1 MPIKLIEQDEQGQ
14 PRLTDE
20 AKVLVPFRNL
30 ITRGKRPNLERAL
43 KEIAYVY
50 WFARFDTPF
59 DNYSDLDKIL
69 KVKQNVGLEEDWKPD
84 ALIEAA
90 IVFYKEM
97 QHTKSM
103 DYLEDS
109 EFALR
114 RLSKYLRD
122 ADPDERIQSGPH
134 KDALVHDLNK
144 IKNLQKEMPDMIE
157 ATQRVKELVN
167 KELNEKTQLRAG
179 RKTNQFT
186 E

>member
-1 MPIKLIEQDEQGQ
+1 MPIKLIEQDENGN
-14 PRLTDE
+14 PRVTDE

-30 ITRGKRPNLERAL
+30 FTRGKRPNHERAL

-59 DNYSDLDKIL
+59 DNYQDLDKIL
-69 KVKQNVGLEEDWKPD
+69 QIKKNVGLDEDWKPD
-84 ALIEAA
+84 KLIEDA
-90 IVFYKEM
+90 IVFYREG

-103 DYLEDS
+103 EYLEDS
-109 EFALR
+109 ETSLK
-114 RLSKYLRD
+114 RLSRYLRN
-122 ADPDERIQSGPH
+122 ADPDERIVGGPRNGE
-134 KDALVHDLNK
+134 LVHDINK

-157 ATQRVKELVN
+157 ATAKVKELVN

-179 RKTNQFT
+179 RITNKWT